1 MLPRIDPEGARTV
14 DVQGIGATAARY
26 ARAARYTVESGTY
39 KDTARRLGRRVSSTH
54 HAYGLKRDLSAAHET
69 PVAKIPISVRP
80 LVEADLPHILDE
92 HAEVDEA
99 ERWERHT
106 RVRLLERG
114 IGRPWV
120 AVDPDDDP
128 CYVQWL
134 FGPDENA
141 EVREFFHGIF
151 PELGPEEALLEGA
164 FTPTRHQ
171 GRRIMSAGM
180 SMIAEKA
187 RDLGARDVLTFVG
200 VENIASLKGC
210 ERAGF
215 LPALD
220 RWETRRLGHL
230 SVRFRPLGPAEV
242 ENARVLKV

>member
-1 MLPRIDPEGARTV
+1 M

-26 ARAARYTVESGTY
+26 ARAARYTVTSGTY
-39 KDTARRLGRRVSSTH
+39 RDTAKRIRRRASSTTA
-54 HAYGLKRDLSAAHET
+54 AYGLARDLSVPHET

-80 LVEADLPHILDE
+80 LTDADVPRILDE
-92 HAEVDEA
+92 HAEVDDA

-114 IGRPWV
+114 IGTPYV

-134 FGPDENA
+134 FGSGENDA
-141 EVREFFHGIF
+141 IRDFFHGIF
-151 PELGPEEALLEGA
+151 PELRADEALLEGA

-187 RDLGARDVLTFVG
+187 ADLGARRVLTFVG
-200 VENIASLKGC
+200 VDNIASLKGC

-215 LPALD
+215 LPAIH
-220 RWETRRLGHL
+220 RCETRRFGRLR
-230 SVRFRPLGPAEV
+230 VDFRTMGADEV
-242 ENARVLKV
+242 EQARVLKP

>member
-1 MLPRIDPEGARTV
+1 M
-14 DVQGIGATAARY
+14 DVQGIGALAVRY
-26 ARAARYTVESGTY
+26 TRAARYTVESGTY
-39 KDTARRLGRRVSSTH
+39 RDTAKRLGRRLFSSH
-54 HAYGLKRDLSAAHET
+54 HAYGLKRDLAAPHET

-80 LVEADLPHILDE
+80 LIDADVPRILDE

-106 RVRLLERG
+106 RTRLLERG
-114 IGRPWV
+114 IGQPYV

-151 PELGPEEALLEGA
+151 PELQPGQALLEGA

-220 RWETRRLGHL
+220 RWETRRLGRL
-230 SVRFRPLGPAEV
+230 RVRFRPMGPAEV
-242 ENARVLKV
+242 EAARVLKP

>member
-1 MLPRIDPEGARTV
+1 MQEV
-14 DVQGIGATAARY
+14 GATAARY
-26 ARAARYTVESGTY
+26 ARAAKYTVESGTY
-39 KDTARRLGRRVSSTH
+39 KETAKRLSKRVSSST
-54 HAYGLKRDLSAAHET
+54 HAYGLKRDLTAPHET
-69 PVAKIPISVRP
+69 PVAKIPISVRK
-80 LVEADLPHILDE
+80 LTEADVPLILDE

-114 IGRPWV
+114 IGTPYV

-141 EVREFFHGIF
+141 EVRDFFHGIF
-151 PELGPEEALLEGA
+151 PELAPGEALLEGA

-200 VENIASLKGC
+200 VDNIASLKGC

-215 LPALD
+215 LPAID
-220 RWETRRLGHL
+220 RWETRRLGRL
-230 SVRFRPLGPAEV
+230 RVTFRALDAAEV
-242 ENARVLKV
+242 EQARVLK

>member
-1 MLPRIDPEGARTV
+1 ME
-14 DVQGIGATAARY
+14 VQGLGATAARY
-26 ARAARYTVESGTY
+26 ARAARYTVESGSY
-39 KDTARRLGRRVSSTH
+39 RETAKRLGRRVSSST
-54 HAYGLKRDLSAAHET
+54 HAYGLRRDLAEPHET
-69 PVAKIPISVRP
+69 PVAKVPITVRP
-80 LVEADLPHILDE
+80 LVEADVPRILDE

-114 IGRPWV
+114 IGRPYV

-134 FGPDENA
+134 FGPDDNA
-141 EVREFFHGIF
+141 EVRAFFHGIF
-151 PELGPEEALLEGA
+151 PTLRAGDALLEGA
-164 FTPTRHQ
+164 FTPARHQ

-187 RDLGARDVLTFVG
+187 ADLGARQVLTFVG
-200 VENIASLKGC
+200 VDNVASLKGC

-215 LPALD
+215 RPAID
-220 RWETRRLGHL
+220 RYETRRLGRL
-230 SVRFRPLGPAEV
+230 RVAFRPMSADRV
-242 ENARVLKV
+242 EDARVLKV